1 MSAEGLI
8 DFNELRA
15 KLAALEETHRTAQ
28 RELEM
33 LQSRN
38 KRLAELEQDRNALL
52 ERYVSLVPE
61 ALDTLD
67 AEERHRLYKMLRIKV
82 MTSTEGV
89 LEMSGILTSN
99 VGEFGEWE
107 TTSMRTSSW
116 RSTGLGKP
124 KRA

>member
-38 KRLAELEQDRNALL
+38 ERLVELEHDRDALF
-52 ERYVSLVPE
+52 EQYASLLPE
-61 ALDTLD
+61 ALDALEV
-67 AEERHRLYKMLRIKV
+67 EERHQLYRMLRMKV
-82 MTSTEGV
+82 TTRAEGD
-89 LEMSGILTSN
+89 LEMSGVLTGD
-99 VGEFGEWE
+99 VGEFGKPE
-107 TTSMRTSSW
+107 TTPMRTSSW
-116 RSTGLGKP
+116 R
-124 KRA
+124 